1 MLFNA
6 FVYFSDGKC
15 QKHEFCDED
24 IGKAVDIIAAVEEE
38 PQNWDLD
45 QGKRIFC
52 DFGKEPYFSVDV
64 FENKGK

>member
-38 PQNWDLD
+38 PQN
-45 QGKRIFC
+45 
-52 DFGKEPYFSVDV
+52 
-64 FENKGK
+64 